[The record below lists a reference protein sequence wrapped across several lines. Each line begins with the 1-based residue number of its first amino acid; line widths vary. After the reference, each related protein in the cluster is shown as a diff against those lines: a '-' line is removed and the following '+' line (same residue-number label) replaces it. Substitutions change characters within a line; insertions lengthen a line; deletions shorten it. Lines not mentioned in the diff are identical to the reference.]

1 MPYQWGVYT
10 TAWARYE
17 LQCAIDIIPFANF
30 LYCDTDSVYY
40 IDGDNINFDNYN
52 KEKIRNSKKNK
63 ACAEDVNKKVHYM
76 GVFEV
81 EHTRIKEFKTLGAK
95 KYGFIETVIEKG
107 VEKDILSL
115 TVAGVSKKY
124 GAKELIM
131 SQCPL
136 YNKKTA
142 DIVSYCPLYYNTKN
156 CKSVLE
162 LFSDDLYEDEL
173 TETGFV
179 FKKAGGTE
187 VVYNDKHTK
196 YASFTIKIDDN
207 EIYVPTSAVIRESTY
222 EISLDKDYSFLL
234 DNLIFTGALEQYL
247 YTQFGI
253 NADIMEQ

>member
-1 MPYQWGVYT
+1 M
-10 TAWARYE
+10 
-17 LQCAIDIIPFANF
+17 
-30 LYCDTDSVYY
+30 YCDTDSVYY
-40 IDGDNINFDNYN
+40 IDGENINFDSYN

-76 GVFEV
+76 GVFEI
-81 EHTRIKEFKTLGAK
+81 EHTQITEFKTLGAK
-95 KYGFIETVIEKG
+95 KYGFIENGE
-107 VEKDILSL
+107 LSL
-115 TVAGVSKKY
+115 TIAGVSKKF
-124 GAKELIM
+124 GSKELIM

-156 CKSVLE
+156 RKSVLE

-187 VVYNDKHTK
+187 IVYNDKHTK
-196 YASFTIKIDDN
+196 YASFTINVDN
-207 EIYVPTSAVIRESTY
+207 QEIYVPTSAVIRESTY

-234 DNLIFTGALEQYL
+234 DNLIYTGALEQYL

-253 NADIMEQ
+253 NVDIMEQ